1 MKMWKY
7 FQGVSKV
14 ENEMASLGGG
24 RGAGGE
30 GRGTHLSE
38 NNTEQVDFESHLPEW
53 PVLLKFSFQH
63 GSHWENA
70 NFITS
75 VYGLL
80 NSRS

>member
-1 MKMWKY
+1 VV
-7 FQGVSKV
+7 G
-14 ENEMASLGGG
+14 EGGG
-24 RGAGGE
+24 GGVVA
-30 GRGTHLSE
+30 RVTHLSE